1 MNTMSITEKTDLM
14 TQIVERDAQEHY
26 DKFKQET
33 FELACKRRAVK
44 ERKEKEAGT
53 PVESAVSEK

>member
-14 TQIVERDAQEHY
+14 TQIVERGAQEHY

-44 ERKEKEAGT
+44 ERKEKDTEK
-53 PVESAVSEK
+53 PIESAVSNN